1 MKENQKQSGG
11 ADRLPL
17 VGPGDQN
24 LIGKETLA
32 AGSLRS
38 RPPGSFFDEKMLPHF
53 GAGAARRHAVR
64 TSVCRA
70 AQNHYPHPQPQQFV
84 ERRGQRPQ
92 AEEL

>member
-1 MKENQKQSGG
+1 MQPGG

-38 RPPGSFFDEKMLPHF
+38 RLQAHSSMRKCCVSDFPMCMKNRLEKELS
-53 GAGAARRHAVR
+53 G
-64 TSVCRA
+64 VCHS
-70 AQNHYPHPQPQQFV
+70 NW
-84 ERRGQRPQ
+84 
-92 AEEL
+92 LC